1 MMKRMLRIGLL
12 AVVVFIMCSGVAFA
26 YDGHEYTSNEA
37 LANKL
42 SDVLNGK
49 VKLFSNSD
57 STFAVGDTMPDKKYF
72 WANGKDSGKQCYAYA
87 NAVYTYLFGESLGYC
102 NGNYQYS
109 KRIGALSGKSQVGY
123 QDFSDNEIATGACI
137 RTTGIPNT
145 ASDNGHSMI
154 VLTYD
159 ENSITILDCN
169 RVAKNKIDKV
179 TWSWSEFNENQLTN
193 RGRTIYGVVQP
204 NETKGDLSY
213 KKLICYERC
222 TYKVIKSFTF
232 KKDMYSSAEAV
243 GSAVKVDTY
252 ISSAEVWRNKYDN
265 MWIKTTDGK
274 WVYAGWKYENGSWVQ
289 SGDQYLQFYSDNNE
303 VAWNDNNVSGKTLA
317 KASYTLTGNI
327 TSDATM
333 ITVKGQFHKGASCW
347 GASTR
352 EFGASNK
359 SYSVMNSELDRA
371 LSFASLPVSDDM
383 GLQITVKYM
392 CNRGFDVATKDT
404 PIYRFKVSENG
415 SSTPTGDVYKVLSTT
430 TQGLNVRSSAGT
442 SGAIIGLL
450 SPNQTITV
458 TKTATAD
465 GYTWGYGVTSNG
477 LTGWVVISRTDWIQ
491 KVSSS
496 SVPVTG
502 VTVVPYYTEYD
513 EVIYI
518 DKEVVLEATVYPSD
532 ATDKGVTWSSSNTS
546 VAAVGATNGL
556 QATIVGKG
564 KGSAVITCKTND
576 GGYTCTVTINVL
588 KDVTGVQLLPKT
600 LTMNVGSTY
609 KMSANVLPTDASN
622 QTIHW
627 YTSDNTIVQA
637 DDYSA
642 GTITAVKVGTATIT
656 AMAERG
662 GYTASS
668 TVTVVQPVTDISLS
682 SASTTLNV
690 GDSKTITATV
700 SPSNASNKNV
710 TWTSSN
716 ASVATVSNGTVK
728 AVSPGTATI
737 TCTAAD
743 GSGKTAKCT
752 VTVNAVK
759 HELDVNG
766 WLDGEISGNVT
777 DYGTF
782 DVYIN
787 GSLVNDDVSDY
798 CTQHPVGTTYEIRDI
813 KALAG
818 HQYNGVYSGALK
830 GTISDSSVKVF
841 LSFSTTYTVSFN
853 ANGGTGAPAAQTKVK
868 NTALTLSSTKPTRSG
883 YTFMGWAT
891 SSAATAAQYQPGG
904 SYTDNAGVT
913 LYAVWQRDKI
923 YVTQISLSQTE
934 LTLEKGD
941 AQTLTATVLPD
952 NADNPAVAWTTSNES
967 VATVS
972 NGTVTAVG
980 PGTAK
985 IVCSATD
992 GSGVSAVCTVTVN
1005 EAHSH
1010 TIAMDRPIL
1019 ATKTENGL
1027 SIGFR
1032 CRTCNEIILPQKSVG
1047 SDRILALPNA
1057 LKTIDDEAFA
1067 GADMQQ
1073 IVIPDGTTRIGSRAF
1088 AGCGELLLVSIP
1100 KDVNSIADDAFEG
1113 CDTQYFCIVAE
1124 DGSYAAQ
1131 YAETN
1136 GLYHC
1141 DPKGRFTV
1149 TLDARGGKCG
1159 TEGFTAEV
1167 GKPLG
1172 TLPVPTRNGYSFDGW
1187 YDEGDSPVNEDT
1199 VVNDSIG
1206 SLTLHAKWYSVITFN
1221 ANGGSCNT
1229 ASMNVYEGQAIGTLP
1244 AASRENYTFNG
1255 WYTAASGGVKAEATT
1270 EFDGATTLYAQWT
1283 RKTCTITYNANGGV
1297 CTTGS
1302 RTLNCGDA
1310 IGTLPVPTRD
1320 YYTFSGWYTAA
1331 SGGTKITTTAT
1342 FTSSATLYAQWTANA
1357 YSGWVTESSVP
1368 SNARIVDSKTQY
1380 QYRDTTYT
1388 TVYSDWSGWS
1398 DWTITRESTSDLKKE
1413 ESATVYGWYW
1423 FQCPNCG
1430 RHWHVYSGLAIDCSK
1445 TWGPGDGCGGDNI
1458 QSTDHHIVW
1467 STTPWSSG
1475 TSNWYGTGRTCLDTG
1490 AYTRMFAWTD
1500 GGSARTGYRYA
1511 TRTSSQ
1517 KANVGAWSAWSDTV
1531 YTASSTR
1538 EVATRKLVRY
1548 QLK

>member
-1 MMKRMLRIGLL
+1 MTFE
-12 AVVVFIMCSGVAFA
+12 VVSSG
-26 YDGHEYTSNEA
+26 
-37 LANKL
+37 
-42 SDVLNGK
+42 
-49 VKLFSNSD
+49 
-57 STFAVGDTMPDKKYF
+57 ST
-72 WANGKDSGKQCYAYA
+72 
-87 NAVYTYLFGESLGYC
+87 
-102 NGNYQYS
+102 
-109 KRIGALSGKSQVGY
+109 
-123 QDFSDNEIATGACI
+123 
-137 RTTGIPNT
+137 
-145 ASDNGHSMI
+145 
-154 VLTYD
+154 
-159 ENSITILDCN
+159 
-169 RVAKNKIDKV
+169 
-179 TWSWSEFNENQLTN
+179 
-193 RGRTIYGVVQP
+193 
-204 NETKGDLSY
+204 
-213 KKLICYERC
+213 
-222 TYKVIKSFTF
+222 
-232 KKDMYSSAEAV
+232 
-243 GSAVKVDTY
+243 
-252 ISSAEVWRNKYDN
+252 
-265 MWIKTTDGK
+265 
-274 WVYAGWKYENGSWVQ
+274 
-289 SGDQYLQFYSDNNE
+289 
-303 VAWNDNNVSGKTLA
+303 
-317 KASYTLTGNI
+317 
-327 TSDATM
+327 
-333 ITVKGQFHKGASCW
+333 
-347 GASTR
+347 
-352 EFGASNK
+352 
-359 SYSVMNSELDRA
+359 
-371 LSFASLPVSDDM
+371 
-383 GLQITVKYM
+383 
-392 CNRGFDVATKDT
+392 
-404 PIYRFKVSENG
+404 
-415 SSTPTGDVYKVLSTT
+415 STT
-430 TQGLNVRSSAGT
+430 TAGKEYET
-442 SGAIIGLL
+442 
-450 SPNQTITV
+450 P
-458 TKTATAD
+458 K
-465 GYTWGYGVTSNG
+465 
-477 LTGWVVISRTDWIQ
+477 
-491 KVSSS
+491 
-496 SVPVTG
+496 
-502 VTVVPYYTEYD
+502 YY
-513 EVIYI
+513 V
-518 DKEVVLEATVYPSD
+518 
-532 ATDKGVTWSSSNTS
+532 
-546 VAAVGATNGL
+546 
-556 QATIVGKG
+556 
-564 KGSAVITCKTND
+564 
-576 GGYTCTVTINVL
+576 
-588 KDVTGVQLLPKT
+588 
-600 LTMNVGSTY
+600 
-609 KMSANVLPTDASN
+609 
-622 QTIHW
+622 
-627 YTSDNTIVQA
+627 
-637 DDYSA
+637 
-642 GTITAVKVGTATIT
+642 
-656 AMAERG
+656 
-662 GYTASS
+662 
-668 TVTVVQPVTDISLS
+668 
-682 SASTTLNV
+682 
-690 GDSKTITATV
+690 
-700 SPSNASNKNV
+700 
-710 TWTSSN
+710 
-716 ASVATVSNGTVK
+716 
-728 AVSPGTATI
+728 
-737 TCTAAD
+737 
-743 GSGKTAKCT
+743 
-752 VTVNAVK
+752 
-759 HELDVNG
+759 DVNG
-766 WLDGEISGNVT
+766 WLDGKESGNI
-777 DYGTF
+777 DSYGTF
-782 DVYIN
+782 DLYIN
-787 GSLVNDDVSDY
+787 GTCVGDDISDY

-818 HQYNGVYSGALK
+818 HQYNGVYSGSTK
-830 GTISDSSVKVF
+830 GTISDSSVKVV

-868 NTALTLSSTKPTRSG
+868 NAALTLSSVKPTRSG

-891 SSAATAAQYQPGG
+891 TSTATAAQYQPGD
-904 SYTDNAGVT
+904 SYTNNSGVT

-934 LTLEKGD
+934 LTMEMGD
-941 AQTLTATVLPD
+941 AQTLTATVLPG
-952 NADNPAVAWTTSNES
+952 NADNPAPAWTTSNES

-1027 SIGFR
+1027 SIGLR
-1032 CRTCNEIILPQKSVG
+1032 CRTCNEIMLPQKSVG

-1057 LKTIDDEAFA
+1057 LKTIDDEAFV

-1320 YYTFSGWYTAA
+1320 YYTFNGWYTAA
-1331 SGGTKITTTAT
+1331 SGGTKIATTTT
-1342 FTSSATLYAQWTANA
+1342 FTSSVTLYAQWTANA

-1388 TVYSDWSGWS
+1388 TVYSDWSSWG
-1398 DWTITRESTSDLKKE
+1398 DWTTTRESTSDLKKE

>member
-1 MMKRMLRIGLL
+1 MLAILLTALMLLSGLSVPAL
-12 AVVVFIMCSGVAFA
+12 AEETPTTEPTAETEATAPKTADELAAMGMTTEELAEALEMSVDEVEALSAEEISELHMALQ
-26 YDGHEYTSNEA
+26 SNEVA
-37 LANKL
+37 PM
-42 SDVLNGK
+42 
-49 VKLFSNSD
+49 
-57 STFAVGDTMPDKKYF
+57 AVSVSEPSASSKILIYDQYGGSATMQEWQKK
-72 WANGKDSGKQCYAYA
+72 
-87 NAVYTYLFGESLGYC
+87 
-102 NGNYQYS
+102 
-109 KRIGALSGKSQVGY
+109 ALSGNATL
-123 QDFSDNEIATGACI
+123 SDSGCGLYTYAHAIQWL
-137 RTTGIPNT
+137 TGISRNLNNGGELLDELIEVNSTPWASLEKFRTYITNT
-145 ASDNGHSMI
+145 YGARLVDRPYSETALLDHFSNGGVIVDNPGGHY
-154 VLTYD
+154 VLTVGAVRADIDGDGTSELWLHIVDSACGSTMYRLCNKGYCAYTFD
-159 ENSITILDCN
+159 KYEKLDYITQTQRYGWDHGGEYWVSYTAYNACMRKLA
-169 RVAKNKIDKV
+169 REDKAYLPGNYSGY
-179 TWSWSEFNENQLTN
+179 TTAA
-193 RGRTIYGVVQP
+193 
-204 NETKGDLSY
+204 
-213 KKLICYERC
+213 YEDAV
-222 TYKVIKSFTF
+222 YKVIKSSHL
-232 KKDMYSSAEAV
+232 KDAPYADANTIGSVAV
-243 GSAVKVDTY
+243 NDTINVIALVK
-252 ISSAEVWRNKYDN
+252 NKYDN
-265 MWIKTTDGK
+265 IWMKTSDGK
-274 WVYAGWKYENGSWVQ
+274 FIYSGYAIKDGSYVQ
-289 SGDQYLQFYSDNNE
+289 TGTQYLQLSSDKVNGSATGIAVPSGNLVQGKSFE
-303 VAWNDNNVSGKTLA
+303 LRGVINCSNSIQKIVATV
-317 KASYTLTGNI
+317 TG
-327 TSDATM
+327 TKSDSSQ
-333 ITVKGQFHKGASCW
+333 I
-347 GASTR
+347 
-352 EFGASNK
+352 
-359 SYSVMNSELDRA
+359 SYSSTLVTSENIYTSSVNTGLK
-371 LSFASLPVSDDM
+371 FGSLPNGNYKFELRVYYYYDRMQKVGSYVPS
-383 GLQITVKYM
+383 GCSTTFTV
-392 CNRGFDVATKDT
+392 G
-404 PIYRFKVSENG
+404 NG
-415 SSTPTGDVYKVLSTT
+415 SS
-430 TQGLNVRSSAGT
+430 NVA
-442 SGAIIGLL
+442 
-450 SPNQTITV
+450 
-458 TKTATAD
+458 
-465 GYTWGYGVTSNG
+465 
-477 LTGWVVISRTDWIQ
+477 
-491 KVSSS
+491 
-496 SVPVTG
+496 VTG
-502 VTVVPYYTEYD
+502 
-513 EVIYI
+513 
-518 DKEVVLEATVYPSD
+518 
-532 ATDKGVTWSSSNTS
+532 
-546 VAAVGATNGL
+546 
-556 QATIVGKG
+556 
-564 KGSAVITCKTND
+564 
-576 GGYTCTVTINVL
+576 
-588 KDVTGVQLLPKT
+588 
-600 LTMNVGSTY
+600 
-609 KMSANVLPTDASN
+609 
-622 QTIHW
+622 
-627 YTSDNTIVQA
+627 
-637 DDYSA
+637 
-642 GTITAVKVGTATIT
+642 
-656 AMAERG
+656 
-662 GYTASS
+662 
-668 TVTVVQPVTDISLS
+668 ISLS
-682 SASTTLNV
+682 NSSLSLTTGESATL
-690 GDSKTITATV
+690 TATV
-700 SPSNASNKNV
+700 SPRNASNKNV

-759 HELDVNG
+759 HYLDVNG
-766 WLDGEISGNVT
+766 WLDGETSGDVNN
-777 DYGTF
+777 YGTF

-787 GSLVNDDVSDY
+787 GSLVKDDVSDY
-798 CTQHPVGTTYEIRDI
+798 YTEHPEGTTFEIRDI

-818 HQYNGVYSGALK
+818 HQYNGVYSGSTK
-830 GTISDSSVKVF
+830 GTISDSSVIVS

-868 NTALTLSSTKPTRSG
+868 NAALTLSSVKPTRSG

-891 SSAATAAQYQPGG
+891 TSTATAAQYQPGD
-904 SYTDNAGVT
+904 SYTNNSGVT

-934 LTLEKGD
+934 LTMEMGD
-941 AQTLTATVLPD
+941 AQTLTATVLPG
-952 NADNPAVAWTTSNES
+952 NADNPALAWTTSNES

-1027 SIGFR
+1027 SIGLR
-1032 CRTCNEIILPQKSVG
+1032 CRTCNEIMLPQKSVG

-1057 LKTIDDEAFA
+1057 LKTIDDEAFV

-1320 YYTFSGWYTAA
+1320 YYTFNGWYTAA
-1331 SGGTKITTTAT
+1331 SGGTKIATTTT